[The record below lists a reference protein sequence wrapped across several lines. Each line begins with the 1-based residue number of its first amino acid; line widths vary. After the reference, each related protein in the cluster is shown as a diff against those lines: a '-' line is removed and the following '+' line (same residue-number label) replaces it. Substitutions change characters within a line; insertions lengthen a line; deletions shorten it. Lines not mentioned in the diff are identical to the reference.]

1 MEATLL
7 DRTCETEHL
16 GTDREES
23 DYLDSESLTMST
35 VLVVDDEKNYL
46 VVLEDLLE
54 DEGYNVLTASS
65 GAEAL
70 ELIAQSPVDTVL
82 SDIKMPGISG
92 IELLDRILAIDPD
105 LPVILMTA
113 FAEVDQAVEAMKKG
127 ALDHIQK
134 PFDNRDVRRAVARG
148 VEKRSLIK
156 NIRLLETEL
165 GSLWGNIIG
174 KSRAMG
180 SVFAIMKRVADTPT
194 TVLITGESGTGK
206 ELIARGLHKAS
217 SRSKAPF
224 VSINCAAVPENL
236 LESELFGY
244 EKGAFT
250 GAVGLKQGKFEF
262 ANAGTLFLDE
272 VGEMSLNLQ
281 VKLLRVLQEHEF
293 QRVGGNK
300 DIQVDVRIVAA
311 TNKNLKEEV
320 DAGRFRADLFFRL
333 NVVRIDVPP
342 LRDRRDDIPFLVA
355 HFLNRFSEKLA
366 CGIREVDP
374 DVTSALCSY
383 SWPGNVRELENVIER
398 ALVLCRGRTVMPED
412 LPTEVRKSPPIDE
425 ELDTLLSGQKNL
437 AGTLDALEERMI
449 RQALKKAANVQAQA
463 AKALGISRSN
473 LQYKMKK
480 YGLFE

>member
-1 MEATLL
+1 
-7 DRTCETEHL
+7 
-16 GTDREES
+16 
-23 DYLDSESLTMST
+23 MST

-54 DEGYNVLTASS
+54 DEGYKVLTASS

-70 ELIAQSPVDTVL
+70 ELVARAPVDTVL

-92 IELLDRILAIDPD
+92 IELLDKLLAFDPD

-134 PFDNRDVRRAVARG
+134 PFDNRDVKRAVARG

-165 GSLWGNIIG
+165 ATLWGNIVG
-174 KSRAMG
+174 KSKAME
-180 SVFAIMKRVADTPT
+180 SVFAVMKRVADTPT
-194 TVLITGESGTGK
+194 TVLVSGESGTGK
-206 ELIARGLHKAS
+206 ELIARALHKAS
-217 SRSKAPF
+217 SRSSSPF

-250 GAVGLKQGKFEF
+250 GAISLKQGKFEF
-262 ANAGTLFLDE
+262 ANGGTLFLDE

-300 DIQVDVRIVAA
+300 DIQVDVRIIAA
-311 TNKNLKEEV
+311 TNKNLREEV
-320 DAGRFRADLFFRL
+320 DGGRFRGDLFFRL
-333 NVVRIDVPP
+333 NVVRIEVPP

-355 HFLNRFSEKLA
+355 HFVNRLAEKLG
-366 CGIREVDP
+366 CGIRTLDP
-374 DVTSALCSY
+374 DVTSALYSY

-398 ALVLCRGRTVMPED
+398 ALVLSRGQTITLED
-412 LPTEVRKSPPIDE
+412 LPPEVRKASPVEDSFDPSPF
-425 ELDTLLSGQKNL
+425 SGDKNL
-437 AGTLDALEERMI
+437 ADTLDALEERMI
-449 RQALKKAANVQAQA
+449 RQALKKAGNVQAQA
-463 AKALGISRSN
+463 AKTLGISRSN

-480 YGLFE
+480 YGLFG

>member
-1 MEATLL
+1 
-7 DRTCETEHL
+7 
-16 GTDREES
+16 
-23 DYLDSESLTMST
+23 MST

-54 DEGYNVLTASS
+54 DEGYKVLTASS

-70 ELIAQSPVDTVL
+70 ELIAQAPVDTVL

-92 IELLDRILAIDPD
+92 IELLDRISALDPD

-165 GSLWGNIIG
+165 GTLWGNIIG
-174 KSRAMG
+174 KSKAMG
-180 SVFAIMKRVADTPT
+180 KVFAVMKRVADTPT
-194 TVLITGESGTGK
+194 TVLISGESGTGK
-206 ELIARGLHKAS
+206 ELIARALHKAS

-224 VSINCAAVPENL
+224 VSINCAAVAENL

-250 GAVGLKQGKFEF
+250 GAVALKQGKFEF
-262 ANAGTLFLDE
+262 ANGGTLFLDE

-300 DIQVDVRIVAA
+300 DIQVNVRIVAA
-311 TNKNLKEEV
+311 TNKILREEV
-320 DAGRFRADLFFRL
+320 DAGRFRGDLFFRL
-333 NVVRIDVPP
+333 NVVHIEVPP

-355 HFLNRFSEKLA
+355 HFVNRFADKLA

-374 DVTSALCSY
+374 EVTSALYSY
-383 SWPGNVRELENVIER
+383 AWPGNVRELENVIER
-398 ALVLCRGRTVMPED
+398 ALVLCRGQTVMPED
-412 LPTEVRKSPPIDE
+412 LPPEVRRSTANDGD
-425 ELDTLLSGQKNL
+425 LDTLLSGEKNL

-449 RQALKKAANVQAQA
+449 RQALKKAGNVQAQA

-473 LQYKMKK
+473 LRYKMKK
-480 YGLFE
+480 YGLLG

>member
-1 MEATLL
+1 
-7 DRTCETEHL
+7 
-16 GTDREES
+16 
-23 DYLDSESLTMST
+23 MST

-54 DEGYNVLTASS
+54 DEGYSVLTASS

-70 ELIAQSPVDTVL
+70 ELIAQAPVDTVL

-92 IELLDRILAIDPD
+92 IELLDRILALDPD

-113 FAEVDQAVEAMKKG
+113 YAEVDQAVEAMKKG

-134 PFDNRDVRRAVARG
+134 PFDNRDVKRAVARG

-174 KSRAMG
+174 KSKAMG
-180 SVFAIMKRVADTPT
+180 KVFAVMKRVADTPT
-194 TVLITGESGTGK
+194 TVLVFGESGTGK
-206 ELIARGLHKAS
+206 ELVARALHKAS
-217 SRSKAPF
+217 SRSSAPF
-224 VSINCAAVPENL
+224 VSINCGAVSENL

-250 GAVGLKQGKFEF
+250 GAMSVKQGKFEF
-262 ANAGTLFLDE
+262 ASGGTLFLDE

-300 DIQVDVRIVAA
+300 DIRVDVRIIAA

-320 DAGRFRADLFFRL
+320 AAGRFRGDLFFRL
-333 NVVRIDVPP
+333 NVVRIEVPP
-342 LRDRRDDIPFLVA
+342 LRERREDIPFLVA
-355 HFLNRFSEKLA
+355 HFVNRFADKLG
-366 CGIREVDP
+366 CGIGEVDAEVMSVL
-374 DVTSALCSY
+374 DGY

-398 ALVLCRGRTVMPED
+398 ALVLCRGKTVKLED
-412 LPTEVRKSPPIDE
+412 LPPEVRKSSSNEDG
-425 ELDTLLSGQKNL
+425 LGTLFLGEKNL
-437 AGTLDALEERMI
+437 ADTLDTIEEKMI
-449 RQALKKAANVQAQA
+449 REALKKAGHVQAQA
-463 AKALGISRSN
+463 AKALGVSRSN

-480 YGLFE
+480 YGLLT